1 MENEVQPS
9 VIQIAECL
17 ADWYKIA
24 QIQYLQ
30 AQILDRDI
38 DTYKV
43 RLTEITNEVCEVDVN
58 FHEGVMSISRVICT
72 ANSKHGGRIK
82 AQDIKKHRTI
92 LDDLKTTL
100 GDVNVEI
107 NESEKLSNQIYSIA
121 NGNDDGIDLEKNC
134 LVRFPAPT
142 V

>member
-1 MENEVQPS
+1 M
-9 VIQIAECL
+9 IQLAECL
-17 ADWYKIA
+17 ADWYKVA

-43 RLTEITNEVCEVDVN
+43 RLSEITNEVCEIDVS
-58 FHEGVMSISRVICT
+58 FHEGMVSISRVICT
-72 ANSKHGGRIK
+72 ANAKHGGRVK

-92 LDDLKTTL
+92 LDDLRTTL
-100 GDVNVEI
+100 GEVDVQL
-107 NESEKLSNQIYSIA
+107 NESKKLTNQIYSIT
-121 NGNDDGIDLEKNC
+121 NGNDDSIELEEGC
-134 LVRFPAPT
+134 LMRFPAPT